1 MHLHRL
7 QLFDYKL
14 FVPIFNFKCRHKP
27 IFILEITTFN
37 KNAGILLF
45 PVEKS
50 CVFVKNIFDTDKLN
64 PMKNT
69 VMKLIKFSVYFRA
82 AISVS
87 VHLILAL

>member
-7 QLFDYKL
+7 QFFDNEL
-14 FVPIFNFKCRHKP
+14 FVPIFNSKCQHKQ
-27 IFILEITTFN
+27 IFTLEITTIY
-37 KNAGILLF
+37 KNVGILLF
-45 PVEKS
+45 PAEKS
-50 CVFVKNIFDTDKLN
+50 CVFVKTIFDTDKLN

-87 VHLILAL
+87 DHLILAL